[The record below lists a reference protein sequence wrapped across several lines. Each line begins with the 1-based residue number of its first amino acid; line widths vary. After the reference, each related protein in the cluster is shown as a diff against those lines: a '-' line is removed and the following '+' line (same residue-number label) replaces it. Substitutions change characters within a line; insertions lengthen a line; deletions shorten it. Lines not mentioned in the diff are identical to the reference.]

1 MDTNRDTSLMALRP
15 AVLADL
21 TADAEHSPG
30 HFMHATL
37 RPVCKLQNELLLHL
51 FRQYTHKTKD
61 TFRQLSPAKRLEFI
75 AHSIQRDQ
83 RFRSLLFGVIVG
95 QFTEAEW
102 HIFSTHEQEL
112 SRRLSELL
120 IQRLS
125 DQVERLM

>member
-1 MDTNRDTSLMALRP
+1 MHTDRDTDLLALRP
-15 AVLADL
+15 AVPADL
-21 TADAEHSPG
+21 TADTERSPG

-37 RPVCKLQNELLLHL
+37 RPICKLQNELLLHL
-51 FRQYTHKTKD
+51 FRQYIHKTKD

-75 AHSIQRDQ
+75 AHSIQRDL
-83 RFRSLLFGVIVG
+83 RFRSLLSGVVIG
-95 QFTEAEW
+95 HFTEAEW
-102 HIFSTHEQEL
+102 RVFAAHEQEL

>member
-1 MDTNRDTSLMALRP
+1 MHTDRDTGLLALRP
-15 AVLADL
+15 AAQADL

-30 HFMHATL
+30 HFLHATL

-51 FRQYTHKTKD
+51 FRQYIHKTKD

-75 AHSIQRDQ
+75 AHSIRRDQ
-83 RFRSLLFGVIVG
+83 RFRSLLFGIVIG
-95 QFTEAEW
+95 HFTEAEW
-102 HIFSTHEQEL
+102 RIFAAQEQEL

-125 DQVERLM
+125 DQVEQLV